1 MYELSFSLKSECSCS
16 PLPETM
22 EEALNLGKK
31 SSSVVEDV
39 MVADQ
44 GVVQGEEEEAVNERT
59 PLLKH

>member
-1 MYELSFSLKSECSCS
+1 
-16 PLPETM
+16 M

-39 MVADQ
+39 VGADH
-44 GVVQGEEEEAVNERT
+44 GVVQGEEEEAVDERT